1 MNFLLFLPETF
12 LLLMALI
19 FFCQSLWKSSA
30 KLNQGIAFFLSALGV
45 IISLLSLNSSGDLFY
60 KAYRVDL
67 FSQTLNVLI
76 SLGLFLVIVL
86 GRKLKKHRGTSST
99 GIFHVSFFKFP
110 GPDVDGQQC
119 GAFDHFYRHGAV
131 LLIPSMS

>member
-30 KLNQGIAFFLSALGV
+30 GLNQGIAFFLSALGV
-45 IISLLSLNSSGDLFY
+45 ILCLLSLNSSGELFY

-67 FSQTLNVLI
+67 FSQTFKCLI
-76 SLGLFLVIVL
+76 SLGLFLVVGL
-86 GRKLKKHRGTSST
+86 GRKIKSIEEGLQPEFFMFLSLSSLGLMLMVSSVELLT
-99 GIFHVSFFKFP
+99 IFIAMELS
-110 GPDVDGQQC
+110 
-119 GAFDHFYRHGAV
+119 
-131 LLIPSMS
+131 S